1 MKKEKRK
8 SAAELQA
15 ELGQLELKIQ
25 RTRAGLERAQARASS
40 EERRRRAHRLITV
53 GAEVER
59 TVGGGLTPE
68 RVRHLIA
75 VGAELER
82 LMGRELTLSD
92 AQCIFVAGGLQFH

>member
-25 RTRAGLERAQARASS
+25 RIKARLERAQARASS
-40 EERRRRAHRLITV
+40 EARRKRAHRLITV
-53 GAEVER
+53 GAEIER
-59 TVGGGLTPE
+59 AVGDGMTPE
-68 RVRHLIA
+68 RVQHLIA
-75 VGAELER
+75 IGAELER

-92 AQCIFVAGGLQFH
+92 VLCFFVAGGIHFQ

>member
-25 RTRAGLERAQARASS
+25 RTKARLE
-40 EERRRRAHRLITV
+40 RAHRLITV
-53 GAEVER
+53 GAEIER
-59 TVGGGLTPE
+59 AVGDGMTPE
-68 RVRHLIA
+68 RVQHLIA
-75 VGAELER
+75 IGAELER

-92 AQCIFVAGGLQFH
+92 VQCIFVAGGLQFH